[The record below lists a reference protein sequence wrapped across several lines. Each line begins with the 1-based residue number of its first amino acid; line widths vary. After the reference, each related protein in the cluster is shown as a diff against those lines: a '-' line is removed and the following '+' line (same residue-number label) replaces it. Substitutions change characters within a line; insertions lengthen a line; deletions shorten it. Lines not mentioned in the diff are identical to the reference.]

1 SGVGVM
7 PAMERR
13 EVEINSFSIS
23 AINFSAIGFLP
34 LFNLVEL
41 LKWIRQEVG
50 SLIGSPVPIVKIQYC
65 WGDARRENILFNGC
79 EISGFIDYCAMRK
92 DCREVDVSRMVSSFS
107 GDDYLMWTK
116 ALNAYSESSQIN
128 YLVCRKL
135 DILGTIV
142 SLYRW
147 LNWFQ
152 KPMPDAMVKPGM
164 QRCIEIFRRI
174 EKWKEHGSLKSMLF
188 YD

>member
-1 SGVGVM
+1 MSSSFCSIS
-7 PAMERR
+7 
-13 EVEINSFSIS
+13 INSFSIS
-23 AINFSAIGFLP
+23 AINFSAIRFLP
-34 LFNLVEL
+34 LFNLIEL
-41 LKWIRQEVG
+41 LKWTRQEVG
-50 SLIGSPVPIVKIQYC
+50 SLLGSPNPSVKVQCC
-65 WGDARRENILFNGC
+65 WGDARRENILFNGN
-79 EISGFIDYCAMRK
+79 EITGFIDYCAMRK
-92 DCREVDVSRMVSSFS
+92 DCREVDVSRMISSFA

-116 ALNAYSESSQIN
+116 ALNAYSESAPIN

-147 LNWFQ
+147 LKWFQ
-152 KPMPDAMVKPGM
+152 NPMPHEMINPGI
-164 QRCIEIFRRI
+164 QRCTDIFRRV